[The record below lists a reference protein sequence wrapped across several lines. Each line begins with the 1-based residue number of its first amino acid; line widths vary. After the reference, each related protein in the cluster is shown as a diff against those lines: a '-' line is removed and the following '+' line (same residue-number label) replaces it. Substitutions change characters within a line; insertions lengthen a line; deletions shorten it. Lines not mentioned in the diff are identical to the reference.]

1 MPSFPTNPP
10 PAPVFIPAA
19 RLLSP
24 LGDDAAETLPRL
36 ARLDRLPDEAA
47 LGRAPESFLESARRT
62 ADRLNVPERERTR
75 TLLFT
80 LELILPLVRR
90 ALDAG
95 ISPAEIGFVFGGTA
109 AGTPE
114 VVEGLRTRPDAAPEE
129 KWRLLD
135 IGRSAPD
142 AARILGICGPVITV
156 STACTAGAKAVA
168 EGARLLRTGA
178 VKAVVAGGLDVLSPL
193 TEAGFSALGAR
204 STERAKPFRADR
216 SGLHLGEGGGFL
228 LMTAD
233 LGRFPDAP
241 VVLAG
246 TGETSDAHH
255 ICAPEPEGRGAAE
268 ALRLALGGRPPES
281 VGFALLH
288 GTATPQNDAME
299 ARALAQV
306 LPGVPAASLKRA
318 VGHQLAGAGAFNAAL
333 AWAMLATPE
342 GEAAVPANFEDAPGA
357 EPDPALPEAVRRA
370 LTRAQSPAPL
380 RRPCVIASAFAFGGS
395 NAALLFEARPSH
407 SPTN

>member
-1 MPSFPTNPP
+1 MTSSPKNPP
-10 PAPVFIPAA
+10 PAAVLIPAA

-24 LGDDAAETLPRL
+24 LGNDATETLLRL
-36 ARLDRLPDEAA
+36 ARPGSFPDEAA
-47 LGRAPESFLESARRT
+47 LGRVPESFLEAARRT
-62 ADRLNVPERERTR
+62 ADDLGVPEKERTR

-80 LELILPLVRR
+80 LHMIRPLVRR

-95 ISPAEIGFVFGGTA
+95 VGPAEIGFVFGGTA

-114 VVEGLRTRPDAAPEE
+114 VVEGLRTRPEAAPEE
-129 KWRLLD
+129 KWRLLE
-135 IGRSAPD
+135 IGRTAPA

-156 STACTAGAKAVA
+156 STACTAGAKAIA
-168 EGARLLRTGA
+168 EGARLLRTGF

-204 STERAKPFRADR
+204 SAERAKPFRADR

-228 LMTAD
+228 LMTTDAE
-233 LGRFPDAP
+233 RFPDAP

-268 ALRLALGGRPPES
+268 AVSLALGGRAPES

-299 ARALAQV
+299 AKALAQV
-306 LPGVPAASLKRA
+306 LPGVPAASLKRS
-318 VGHQLAGAGAFNAAL
+318 VGHQLAGAGAFNAAV
-333 AWAMLATPE
+333 AWAMLTTP
-342 GEAAVPANFEDAPGA
+342 GGCPAVPANFEEAPGA
-357 EPDPALPEAVRRA
+357 EPDPALPDMVRRA
-370 LTRAQSPAPL
+370 LTRADQPAEL
-380 RRPCVIASAFAFGGS
+380 RHPAVVASAFAFGGS
-395 NAALLFEARPSH
+395 NAALLFEARLPN
-407 SPTN
+407 TRK

>member
-1 MPSFPTNPP
+1 MTSDPTHPP
-10 PAPVFIPAA
+10 PAPVLIPAA

-24 LGDDAAETLPRL
+24 LGDDAEETLRRL
-36 ARLDRLPDEAA
+36 ARPGSFPDAAA
-47 LGRAPESFLESARRT
+47 LGRAPESFLEAARRR
-62 ADRLNVPERERTR
+62 ADELSVPERERTR

-80 LELILPLVRR
+80 LELIRPLLRR
-90 ALDAG
+90 ALEAG
-95 ISPAEIGFVFGGTA
+95 VGPAEIGFVFGGTA

-114 VVEGLRTRPDAAPEE
+114 VVEGLRTRPEAAPDE
-129 KWRLLD
+129 KWRLLE
-135 IGRSAPD
+135 IGRTAPEV
-142 AARILGICGPVITV
+142 ARILGICGPVITV

-168 EGARLLRTGA
+168 EGARLLRAGR

-193 TEAGFSALGAR
+193 TQAGFSALGAR

-228 LMTAD
+228 LMTTD
-233 LGRFPDAP
+233 LERFPDAP

-268 ALRLALGGRPPES
+268 AIRLALGGRSPES

-299 ARALAQV
+299 ARAIAQA
-306 LPGVPAASLKRA
+306 LPGVPAASLKRS
-318 VGHQLAGAGAFNAAL
+318 VGHQLAGAGAFNAAV
-333 AWAMLATPE
+333 AWAMLASRE
-342 GEAAVPANFEDAPGA
+342 GWAAVPANFEDAPGA
-357 EPDPALPEAVRRA
+357 QPDPALPDAARSA
-370 LTRAQSPAPL
+370 LTRAGSPAKL
-380 RRPCVIASAFAFGGS
+380 RSPCVVALAFAFGGS
-395 NAALLFEARPSH
+395 NAALLFEAR
-407 SPTN
+407 NQNFRK